1 MPETP
6 LTKDEAESAAADR
19 MTFYEA
25 VICDNGQ
32 KNIKKRERPSDLSLK
47 KISDIPKKASV

>member
-1 MPETP
+1 
-6 LTKDEAESAAADR
+6 

-32 KNIKKRERPSDLSLK
+32 KNIKKGGRPSDLSPEKLPDNLK
-47 KISDIPKKASV
+47 KRVYRLGAVTK